1 MCVCGVGEM
10 LKISRSYPLSKM
22 ELYECWLL
30 SQDEN
35 FSARCTSRRFG
46 RFDFTFAIQFKNQQ
60 SEVVCFLLYKPITY
74 LILEF

>member
-1 MCVCGVGEM
+1 MCVCWGM
-10 LKISRSYPLSKM
+10 LKSSRTDPLPNM

-35 FSARCTSRRFG
+35 FSIRCASWRFG
-46 RFDFTFAIQFKNQQ
+46 RFDFTFAIQFKNNQ
-60 SEVVCFLLYKPITY
+60 SEVIYSLLYKPITY